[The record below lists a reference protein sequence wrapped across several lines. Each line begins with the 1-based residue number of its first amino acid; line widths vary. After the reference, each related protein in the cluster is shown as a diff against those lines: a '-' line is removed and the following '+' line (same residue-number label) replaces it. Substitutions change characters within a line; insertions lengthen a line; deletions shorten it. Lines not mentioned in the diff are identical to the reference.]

1 MKTSYVTNINF
12 SVSLLQM
19 QTIFAI
25 VSTRRDADINSQ
37 YTPVYELYGHVKD
50 SFVYWPKCMR
60 STTGVWWVTSIQPY
74 VR

>member
-50 SFVYWPKCMR
+50 SFVY
-60 STTGVWWVTSIQPY
+60 
-74 VR
+74 